1 MATSQNLGLRTI
13 KHSLLVAFFLSLF
26 MNASAVI
33 AADQEQNLTLE
44 SEEGKLNPD
53 QAGWSYSIVDGAN
66 ENLSP
71 DQRDIVIK
79 INNYF
84 NKVTDLRGRFIQ
96 INPDDSK
103 QKGKFFMKRP
113 GRIRFDY
120 SPPSLQKII
129 ADGEYLSIEDR
140 DLGSVD
146 RFPLDSTPFRILLAE
161 TVHIARDAIIRAV
174 AETDQEV
181 AITMLD
187 NKGKAIGQIQLF
199 FNKEPELELREWK
212 VTDAQGLETRI
223 ILSHL
228 NYDKKI
234 DGKLFTLED
243 HSNPYFRP

>member
-1 MATSQNLGLRTI
+1 MANMITSMKQV
-13 KHSLLVAFFLSLF
+13 KHTVPIAAVMFCLFSPAQLSL
-26 MNASAVI
+26 
-33 AADQEQNLTLE
+33 AAE
-44 SEEGKLNPD
+44 SERKDELGAKIEELTPD
-53 QAGWSYSIVDGAN
+53 QSGWSSSVINGAN
-66 ENLSP
+66 EYLSP
-71 DQRDIVIK
+71 EQRALIVK

-84 NKVTDLRGRFIQ
+84 NKVTDLKGRFIQ
-96 INPDDSK
+96 INPDDSQ

-161 TVHIARDAIIRAV
+161 TVHIARDAVIKAV
-174 AETDQEV
+174 AENDQEIAV
-181 AITMLD
+181 TMLD
-187 NKGKAIGQIQLF
+187 SEGKAIGKIQLF

-228 NYDKKI
+228 AYDKKI